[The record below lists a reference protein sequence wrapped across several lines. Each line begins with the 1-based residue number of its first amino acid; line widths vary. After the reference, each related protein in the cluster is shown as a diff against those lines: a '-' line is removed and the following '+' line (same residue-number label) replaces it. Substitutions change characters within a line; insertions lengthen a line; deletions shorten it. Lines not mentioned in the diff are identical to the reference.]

1 DWVQTGRVVTSTWMI
16 PRKAQRS
23 EVLVESAGALA
34 KEAVEVPPLLLL
46 NDGLLLF
53 ARLDYCSAA
62 IDIGLGVGGAF
73 RPARRIIL
81 AGDGRPEGAVVAQAA
96 AATISK
102 MRKSSN
108 GSPPRA
114 NPCSR
119 FWPFGDSCS
128 PCRAR
133 LNGAT

>member
-1 DWVQTGRVVTSTWMI
+1 MI

-81 AGDGRPEGAVVAQAA
+81 AGDWRLLAGKSGRCAGGGCHDQQNAKELQWF
-96 AATISK
+96 TS
-102 MRKSSN
+102 
-108 GSPPRA
+108 
-114 NPCSR
+114 
-119 FWPFGDSCS
+119 
-128 PCRAR
+128 
-133 LNGAT
+133 